1 MTNAAVNGISRTA
14 KSGRIHAQLSGIR
27 VSCNR
32 VAACG
37 VSVGEPVKFE
47 VFFDYL
53 CPFVFRAAT
62 LIDGVRRSGRDVDVR
77 WRYFSLTQ
85 VNSKDDGW
93 TVWDAPETEKVKG
106 RLAFQ
111 AAEAA
116 RRQGRFD
123 ALHMPLLLARHR
135 ERLDI
140 DEPSVVE
147 EVAASA
153 GLDMARFHDDMAS
166 PDILEPLR
174 RDHTEAV
181 EANGIFGTPTFVF
194 DDGASAYVR
203 LAKPVDGE
211 SPEPVFD
218 RLLEIAASEPRILE
232 IKRPVRP
239 VPE

>member
-1 MTNAAVNGISRTA
+1 MTVR
-14 KSGRIHAQLSGIR
+14 
-27 VSCNR
+27 
-32 VAACG
+32 
-37 VSVGEPVKFE
+37 EPIKFE

-53 CPFVFRAAT
+53 CPFVYRAAS

-93 TVWDAPETEKVKG
+93 TVWDAPATENVRG

-123 ALHMPLLLARHR
+123 ALHMPLLVARHR
-135 ERLDI
+135 DRLDL
-140 DEPSVVE
+140 DERSVVDE
-147 EVAASA
+147 LAVAA
-153 GLDMARFHDDMAS
+153 GLDMTRFHRDVAS
-166 PDILEPLR
+166 PDILDRLR

-181 EANGIFGTPTFVF
+181 AVYGIFGTPTFVF
-194 DDGASAYVR
+194 EDGASAYVR
-203 LAKPVDGE
+203 LARPADGE
-211 SPEPVFD
+211 APEPVFD

-239 VPE
+239 TPE